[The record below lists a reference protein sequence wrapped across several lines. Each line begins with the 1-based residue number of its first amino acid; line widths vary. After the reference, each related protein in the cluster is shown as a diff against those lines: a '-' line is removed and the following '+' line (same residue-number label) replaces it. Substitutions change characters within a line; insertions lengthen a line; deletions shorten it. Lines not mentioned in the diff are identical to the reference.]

1 VRCCWSRRPSCLR
14 RCRSALGSDGWGR
27 LGGAVATGGED
38 SVVQCSGGG
47 DFPSLAAP
55 LSRSGLGF
63 RWGEAAH
70 GKPRDESRRPPP
82 CIYSAV

>member
-1 VRCCWSRRPSCLR
+1 MEDPDPEAAMSSVG
-14 RCRSALGSDGWGR
+14 SALGSDGWGR

-38 SVVQCSGGG
+38 SVVQCSGGAG

-63 RWGEAAH
+63 RWAVAAH
-70 GKPRDESRRPPP
+70 GEPRTESRRPPP